1 MVKVPDP
8 RLYLLHSFSAEVS
21 NREPMPECLFPN
33 ARAERSFFAE
43 MSKREPMFECLVD
56 GCGRKFKGDYQ
67 RQMHL
72 IDSHKFPKGL
82 HHLFHPT
89 VIALP
94 HGLGAR

>member
-1 MVKVPDP
+1 
-8 RLYLLHSFSAEVS
+8 
-21 NREPMPECLFPN
+21 
-33 ARAERSFFAE
+33 
-43 MSKREPMFECLVD
+43 MFECLVD

-89 VIALP
+89 VSSSRLTP
-94 HGLGAR
+94 HERI